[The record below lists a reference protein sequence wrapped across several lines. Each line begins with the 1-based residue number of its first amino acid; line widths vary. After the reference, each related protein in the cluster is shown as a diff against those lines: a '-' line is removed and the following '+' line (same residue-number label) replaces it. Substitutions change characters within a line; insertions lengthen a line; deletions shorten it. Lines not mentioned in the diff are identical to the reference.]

1 MRDDTVSGWTPAS
14 AVSRVPGSVG
24 DRCDDGAMTKLR
36 DAFPSVGFGTS
47 GVRALVADLSPE
59 VVSGYARAFARHVA
73 GDLAASDAP
82 ACLVGWDLRPSSPDI
97 AAAVCAGL
105 EAEGVTPVVAGPVPT
120 PALALAGLERG
131 LPTVMVTGSHIP
143 FDRNGVKFTTPAG
156 EILKRDE
163 VAIGDQDA
171 DAVRMPAEAL
181 VGAVAA
187 WRARFAAAGF
197 DRGVE
202 RAYLSRYRGLVPST
216 ALQGLRVGVYQHSA
230 VGRDLLVALLARL
243 GADVRPLGRSDT
255 FVPIDTEAVSPD
267 DEARAAAWCADH
279 ELDAVVSTDGDGD
292 RPWVCD
298 ERGRFVPGDVLG
310 PLTAGWLG
318 VRRVVTPVSS
328 NGVAERS
335 GWFDEVARTRIGSPH
350 VIEAMQALA
359 RDGEGAVA
367 GYEANGGFL
376 LQTAVTRGGTTLT
389 PLPTRDAALP
399 IVAVLALAAERGVPL
414 SALRGDLPPRFTASG
429 RLQGIDRERA
439 AALVDGLP
447 GVARAWLP
455 APVVGVDRT
464 DGARMALATGEVVHL
479 RPSGNAPE
487 LRVYAE
493 ADDAADA
500 RRLRDAAVAWAVD
513 ALGG

>member
-1 MRDDTVSGWTPAS
+1 
-14 AVSRVPGSVG
+14 
-24 DRCDDGAMTKLR
+24 MTKLR
-36 DAFPSVGFGTS
+36 DAYPAVGFGTS

-59 VVSGYARAFARHVA
+59 VVSGYARAFARQVA
-73 GDLAASDAP
+73 GGASGAAGGLPGGAGGSPRAGAALPDDRP

-105 EAEGVTPVVAGPVPT
+105 EAEGVAPVVAGSVPT

-131 LPTVMVTGSHIP
+131 WPTVMVTGSHIP
-143 FDRNGVKFTTPAG
+143 FDRNGIKFTTPAG

-163 VAIGDQDA
+163 AAIGDADA
-171 DAVRMPAEAL
+171 DDVRMPAATL
-181 VGAVAA
+181 ADAVAA
-187 WRARFAAAGF
+187 WRARL
-197 DRGVE
+197 DRDGPDREVE
-202 RAYLSRYRGLVPST
+202 RGYLARYRGLLPDK
-216 ALQGLRVGVYQHSA
+216 ALAGLRVGVYQHSA

-267 DEARAAAWCADH
+267 DEARAAAWCAEH
-279 ELDAVVSTDGDGD
+279 GLDAVVSTDGDGD
-292 RPWVCD
+292 RPWMCD
-298 ERGRFVPGDVLG
+298 ERGRFIPGDVLG

-350 VIEAMQALA
+350 VIEAMRALA
-359 RDGEGAVA
+359 RDGGGAVA

-376 LQTAVTRGGTTLT
+376 LQTPVTRGEATLS

-429 RLQGIDRERA
+429 RLQGIDRERSV
-439 AALVDGLP
+439 ALVDGLP

-464 DGARMALATGEVVHL
+464 DGARLALATGEVVHL

-493 ADDAADA
+493 ADDEEAA
-500 RRLRDAAVAWAVD
+500 RRLRDAAVAWAVGE
-513 ALGG
+513 LGAGA